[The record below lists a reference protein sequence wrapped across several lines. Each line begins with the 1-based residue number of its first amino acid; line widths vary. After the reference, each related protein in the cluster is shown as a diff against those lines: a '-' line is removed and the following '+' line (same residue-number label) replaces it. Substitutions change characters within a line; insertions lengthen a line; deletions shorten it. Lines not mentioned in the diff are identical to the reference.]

1 MGSKPINESQI
12 KKVLTRVLDCDFPF
26 ISVEEKQRTYS
37 YMSCYTSSCFVE
49 TLGLFN
55 SYFLEISFLSRHSI
69 LFFTTETVSTN
80 LNHFGYG
87 GLAKFWNKDE

>member
-26 ISVEEKQRTYS
+26 ISVEEEQRTYS

-49 TLGLFN
+49 TLGLLTPTFWKCRF
-55 SYFLEISFLSRHSI
+55 SPGI
-69 LFFTTETVSTN
+69 LFFSLQTETVSTN

>member
-12 KKVLTRVLDCDFPF
+12 KKVLTTVLDCDFPST
-26 ISVEEKQRTYS
+26 SVEEKQRTYS

-55 SYFLEISFLSRHSI
+55 SYFLEILFLPRILSFCLQ
-69 LFFTTETVSTN
+69 TETVSTN
-80 LNHFGYG
+80 LNHFGYV
-87 GLAKFWNKDE
+87 GLA